1 MTEENNKN
9 EQLYVN
15 EQNEQPD
22 AINLQEQKEQQDAIN
37 LQMLYN
43 NIDPLTGKKKRGRK
57 PKALKEQELK
67 AGIVYEPKQA
77 NAVPKKRGRK
87 PKGGKIIEI
96 KNVVS
101 TTDTNIVEN
110 VILHLEYSLED
121 LDKQLDGQLEPFYI
135 NDNKKGLLNFKNYD
149 DENET
154 DMNGNILI
162 NSNNNAIENDNNGI
176 HNIIENDHISSDT
189 TNTSTKQIWKNIKIL
204 QKQFHI
210 NGTFNSKKASCFFC
224 TCDFSNPPIH
234 IPQKYIN
241 KSYQVYG
248 NFCSPECSVA
258 FLMNEH
264 IDSSQ
269 KFERYQLLNYLYG
282 KVYNYTKSIKPAP
295 NPYYLLDKYY
305 GNLTIQEYRKCF
317 DNERL
322 LFVIDKPLT
331 KIMPEIID
339 EGNDL
344 MSINNMSVNSNSSL
358 YQIKRKTNA
367 PTVSK
372 ADILSSNFGF

>member
-1 MTEENNKN
+1 MTEENLTEEKTAEEKTAE
-9 EQLYVN
+9 EQVIL
-15 EQNEQPD
+15 D
-22 AINLQEQKEQQDAIN
+22 

-67 AGIVYEPKQA
+67 AGIIYEPKPI
-77 NAVPKKRGRK
+77 NSVPKKRGRK
-87 PKGGKIIEI
+87 PKGGKIIEMTN
-96 KNVVS
+96 KVS
-101 TTDTNIVEN
+101 TNQANIIEN
-110 VILHLEYSLED
+110 VILHLDCSLEN
-121 LDKQLDGQLEPFYI
+121 LDKNTDDQVESFYI
-135 NDNKKGLLNFKNYD
+135 NDAKKGLLNFKTYD
-149 DENET
+149 TSNKK
-154 DMNGNILI
+154 II
-162 NSNNNAIENDNNGI
+162 NNNDDDDDDIIMTGNDIEMNNTVP
-176 HNIIENDHISSDT
+176 DVT
-189 TNTSTKQIWKNIKIL
+189 TSSTKHIWKNIKIL

-210 NGTFNSKKASCFFC
+210 NETYNSKKAACFFC
-224 TCDFSNPPIH
+224 TCEFSNPPIH
-234 IPQKYIN
+234 IPQN
-241 KSYQVYG
+241 FVNNSYQVYG

-269 KFERYQLLNYLYG
+269 KFERYQLINYLYG
-282 KVYNYTKSIKPAP
+282 KVYNYTKTIKPAP

-344 MSINNMSVNSNSSL
+344 MSINNMSINSNSSL

-367 PTVSK
+367 TTVSK
-372 ADILSSNFGF
+372 SVILSNNFGF

>member
-1 MTEENNKN
+1 MVEEKN
-9 EQLYVN
+9 TIDIDLQL
-15 EQNEQPD
+15 
-22 AINLQEQKEQQDAIN
+22 
-37 LQMLYN
+37 LYN

-67 AGIVYEPKQA
+67 AGIINEPKPA
-77 NAVPKKRGRK
+77 NSVPKKRGRK
-87 PKGGKIIEI
+87 PKGGKIIEM
-96 KNVVS
+96 KNNVS
-101 TTDTNIVEN
+101 TNETNIVEN
-110 VILHLEYSLED
+110 VILHLECNLD
-121 LDKQLDGQLEPFYI
+121 NLDKQSDEQLEPFFI

-149 DENET
+149 DENEENMT
-154 DMNGNILI
+154 KNI
-162 NSNNNAIENDNNGI
+162 NNIVIDNDIENNS
-176 HNIIENDHISSDT
+176 ISSNVT
-189 TNTSTKQIWKNIKIL
+189 TTSNKQIWKNIKIL

-210 NGTFNSKKASCFFC
+210 NETFNSKKASCFFC

-234 IPQKYIN
+234 IPQNYVN
-241 KSYQVYG
+241 NFYQVYG

-282 KVYNYTKSIKPAP
+282 KVYSYTKSIKPAP

-344 MSINNMSVNSNSSL
+344 MSINNMSINSNSSL

-367 PTVSK
+367 TTVSK